1 MLGRCLSQNVKNP
14 KLLIVVLIFFPIFSK
29 KLALKTILLTSLKTE
44 KGIVLS
50 GNYQLKFKPC
60 KKGGMNQALLQH
72 RVLVKDLCT
81 CSEVICSVAQSVL
94 FLLSSWYNYS
104 LKHLI

>member
-1 MLGRCLSQNVKNP
+1 MLNP

-60 KKGGMNQALLQH
+60 KKRRNESGITPASGTGQRSLHMFRGDLFSGT
-72 RVLVKDLCT
+72 VSVIFIEFLV
-81 CSEVICSVAQSVL
+81 
-94 FLLSSWYNYS
+94 
-104 LKHLI
+104 